1 MGGLNLVWHCCISKT
16 LYDVAPHR
24 LALESKRENSKKML
38 NRIDDLLRMTI
49 SFGASDLHLRAGSTP
64 VIRINGELKP
74 LAGVQK
80 LNQEETL
87 EMAFSMMSNR
97 QKQHFKEVFE
107 VDIGYGVS
115 GLGRFRVNIFQQRNS
130 IGIVARMISDTIRS
144 FADLGLPPILNAVAE
159 ESRGLILVTG
169 TTGSG
174 KSTTLSAI
182 VDQINQKRNCH

>member
-1 MGGLNLVWHCCISKT
+1 
-16 LYDVAPHR
+16 
-24 LALESKRENSKKML
+24 ML

-107 VDIGYGVS
+107 VDIGYGVT
-115 GLGRFRVNIFQQRNS
+115 GLGRF
-130 IGIVARMISDTIRS
+130 ARGPRKRCADPAVTADFPLRS
-144 FADLGLPPILNAVAE
+144 MFALL
-159 ESRGLILVTG
+159 T
-169 TTGSG
+169 
-174 KSTTLSAI
+174 
-182 VDQINQKRNCH
+182 